1 MLTRGGLVA
10 SIAHDELSY
19 AFPEILPGGGV
30 LFTIITGTGVE
41 NPRVAALDLNTGE
54 QMVLLSGGGSLVYE
68 TGGTLG
74 AQNRLVWV
82 DRQGREEPLA
92 ADPLDYSRPDV
103 SPDGG
108 RVAVGSG
115 AVIWIYDVI
124 LDTPTRLTADYA
136 TMPRWSPDGR
146 RVSFSSNRAGASSTF
161 SGRLPTGRA
170 PSSGSRR
177 APACS
182 SPPRGRVPAGGYCS
196 TNPTVGL
203 AISG

>member
-10 SIAHDELSY
+10 FIAHDELSY

-136 TMPRWSPDGR
+136 TMPR
-146 RVSFSSNRAGASSTF
+146 
-161 SGRLPTGRA
+161 
-170 PSSGSRR
+170 
-177 APACS
+177 
-182 SPPRGRVPAGGYCS
+182 
-196 TNPTVGL
+196 
-203 AISG
+203 